1 VVKILK
7 GDVGRVKSVTHDLDD
22 REYRDGFDAGAM
34 FQADAVSKATMRV
47 DLNLLLE
54 QWMAEGKL
62 EGMFEEFVKERIGA

>member
-1 VVKILK
+1 MVKILK
-7 GDVGRVKSVTHDLDD
+7 CDVGRVKSVTHDLDD
-22 REYRDGFDAGAM
+22 REYRDGFDAGTM

-62 EGMFEEFVKERIGA
+62 EGTFEEFVKERIGI